1 MVRQNRS
8 ISQTVINFPIQVVAG
23 ATMLCYTSQSIQ
35 ILQITFVE
43 DVRMQQIKW
52 LWSVMDKSFHR
63 KHIIALII
71 SAVTSVMLLIN
82 PTLTS
87 RLVDEVIVAQ
97 NPDPLMSILL
107 TMLGFK
113 VLRECMRYYMVI
125 SLEKTS
131 QNTMFNLRNRLFTK
145 LQYQDMRFFDTHRTG
160 DLMTRMSADTD
171 WCRHFLSYIDYAAVD
186 SVVMFL
192 STSIY
197 FFFVNWKL
205 ALTLVCVTP
214 LLMIITKVYSKKVR
228 QLFIN
233 MRDKLS
239 EMNTAAQENIAGNR
253 VVKAFARE
261 EHEKEVFDQ
270 RSAAFRDSHLAINKL
285 WLSFYPF
292 IEILANAMT
301 LITVFLGGLFMIQGE
316 LTPGELTIFTSLS
329 WALANPMRM
338 LGNLLNDFQ
347 RFTTCAN
354 KIMEMDLGKPSIV
367 DSECAVSHEKL
378 QGKVEFRN
386 VSFAYDGQDVLKD
399 ISFTANP
406 GETIAIMGP
415 TGSGK
420 TTIIQLL
427 ARFYDVK
434 QGEILVD
441 DCNVRKWKLQELRG
455 GIGTAIQD
463 VFLFSDTAEG
473 NVAFGNQE
481 LTFEEVRDFANRAA
495 ADDFITKL
503 PEGYDTII
511 GERGVGLSGGQRQR
525 IALARA
531 LAMRPGILIMDDTTS
546 AVDME
551 TEQYIQQQLKTLPY
565 DCTKLI
571 IAQRIS
577 SVKDADQILVLDR
590 NGAIAERGTHQ
601 ELLKNRGYYY
611 ETYCL
616 QNGIEYEGGIA

>member
-1 MVRQNRS
+1 M
-8 ISQTVINFPIQVVAG
+8 
-23 ATMLCYTSQSIQ
+23 
-35 ILQITFVE
+35 E
-43 DVRMQQIKW
+43 DVLMQQIKW
-52 LWSVMDKSFHR
+52 LWSVMDKRFHR
-63 KHIIALII
+63 KHIIALVI
-71 SAVTSVMLLIN
+71 SAITSVMLLIN
-82 PTLTS
+82 PSLTS

-97 NPDPLMSILL
+97 NPEPLIPILM

-131 QNTMFNLRNRLFTK
+131 QNTIFNLRNRLFTR

-160 DLMTRMSADTD
+160 DLMTRMSADAD
-171 WCRHFLSYIDYAAVD
+171 WCRHFLSYIDYSAVD

-192 STSIY
+192 STSVY

-205 ALTLVCVTP
+205 ALALVCVTP
-214 LLMIITKVYSKKVR
+214 LLMLITKVYSKRVR

-261 EHEKEVFDQ
+261 EHEKEGFDK
-270 RSAAFRDSHLAINKL
+270 RSSAFRDSHLAINKL

-301 LITVFLGGLFMIQGE
+301 LITVFLGGLFLIQGE

-329 WALANPMRM
+329 WAVAHPMRM

-347 RFTTCAN
+347 RFSTCAN

-367 DSECAVSHEKL
+367 DNSCAVSHEKL

-399 ISFTANP
+399 ITFTANP
-406 GETIAIMGP
+406 GDTIAIMGP

-427 ARFYDVK
+427 ARFYDVR

-441 DCNVRKWKLQELRG
+441 DCDVRKWKLQELRG
-455 GIGTAIQD
+455 GIGTALQD

-551 TEQYIQQQLKTLPY
+551 TEQYIQQQLKELPY
-565 DCTKLI
+565 DCTKII

-590 NGAIAERGTHQ
+590 TGAIVERGTHQ
-601 ELLKNRGYYY
+601 ELLKNHGYYY

-616 QNGIEYEGGIA
+616 QNGIEIEGGND